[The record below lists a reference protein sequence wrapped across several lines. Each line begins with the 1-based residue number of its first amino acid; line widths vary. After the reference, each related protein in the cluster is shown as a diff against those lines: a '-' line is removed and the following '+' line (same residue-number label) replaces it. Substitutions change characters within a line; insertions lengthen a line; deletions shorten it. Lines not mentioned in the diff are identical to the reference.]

1 MPNNSNARGIFAT
14 SVFLQGES
22 MKNNQIA
29 IIGGGSA
36 GLFASVIAGR
46 LGLKVSVYEKNTKL
60 ARKLNITGKGRC
72 NVTNV
77 SDKET
82 FFKNIR
88 RNAKFFYSSYAKFNN
103 RDTMDFFEDLGLA
116 LKVERGGRVFPISDK
131 ASDVSLA
138 LIDEAKKLGVKF
150 YKNMPLLD
158 LTVEE
163 SGGYTL
169 KFPQG
174 KRHYPAVIIATG
186 GKSYPL
192 TGSTGD
198 GYQFAKKLELDLEPP
213 RPALVPLVVEEK
225 WLYHLQGLSLKNVRL
240 TLSSKQG
247 KKIGTDFG
255 EMLFTHF
262 GISGPITLSLSGAC
276 SDYWLKEEAPVLAE
290 LDLKPALSLE
300 QLVARLEREIEK
312 EPKKT
317 LVTLIRHL
325 LPQSMVEVFL
335 KFVGL
340 EGKKVNITLSKK
352 DKAKLAWG
360 LKHFSFTVKETRPF
374 KEAII
379 TSGGVSIKALDPK
392 TMMVKSKPGLFFIGE
407 VIDMDAYTGGYNL
420 QLAFSTAYS
429 AAHGA
434 YTYLKEKN

>member
-1 MPNNSNARGIFAT
+1 
-14 SVFLQGES
+14 
-22 MKNNQIA
+22 
-29 IIGGGSA
+29 
-36 GLFASVIAGR
+36 
-46 LGLKVSVYEKNTKL
+46 
-60 ARKLNITGKGRC
+60 
-72 NVTNV
+72 
-77 SDKET
+77 
-82 FFKNIR
+82 
-88 RNAKFFYSSYAKFNN
+88 
-103 RDTMDFFEDLGLA
+103 MDFFENLGLA
-116 LKVERGGRVFPISDK
+116 LKVERGGRVFPVSDK
-131 ASDVSLA
+131 ASDVSQA
-138 LIDEAKKLGVKF
+138 LIDEAKKLGVQF
-150 YKNMPLLD
+150 YKNMPLLNLKVD
-158 LTVEE
+158 E
-163 SGGYTL
+163 SGTYRL
-169 KFPQG
+169 KFSQG
-174 KRHYPAVIIATG
+174 ERHYPALIIATG

-198 GYQFAKKLELDLEPP
+198 GYQFAKKLGLDLETP

-225 WLYHLQGLSLKNVRL
+225 WLYRLQGLSLKNVRL

-276 SDYWLKEEAPVLAE
+276 SDYWLKEKAPILAE

-317 LVTLIRHL
+317 LTTLIRHL

-335 KFVGL
+335 QFVAL
-340 EGKKVNITLSKK
+340 DAKKVNTTLSKK

-360 LKHFSFTVKETRPF
+360 FKHFSFTLKETRPF

-379 TSGGVSIKALDPK
+379 TSGGVSIKVLDPK

-429 AAHGA
+429 AANGA
-434 YTYLKEKN
+434 YAYLSEE